1 MLRIGYIW
9 PCIFTYITE
18 RFDAHWHNQIFGV
31 RESTDAKLSHH
42 RASQY
47 INRLGNGPNVRC
59 SLSLSPSMSSSH
71 VIAWIKNDVNFFLYR
86 GHNFLCVIFA
96 HQNMKKKQPTT
107 INDFVIQSSFV
118 WWIRCRERKK
128 HSASKQ
134 NIGIANNRK
143 QSTSNYSWI
152 IIFCAIFSILFW

>member
-18 RFDAHWHNQIFGV
+18 RFDAHWHNQMFGV

-59 SLSLSPSMSSSH
+59 SLSLSINVQLSCHRMDKK
-71 VIAWIKNDVNFFLYR
+71 WCQFFLYR

-118 WWIRCRERKK
+118 WWIRCREKK
-128 HSASKQ
+128 IHSASKQ